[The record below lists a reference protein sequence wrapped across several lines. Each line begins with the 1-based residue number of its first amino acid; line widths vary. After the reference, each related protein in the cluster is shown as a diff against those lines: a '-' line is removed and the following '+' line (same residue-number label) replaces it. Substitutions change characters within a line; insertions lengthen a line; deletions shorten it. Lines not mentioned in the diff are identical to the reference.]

1 MGALARTS
9 VSGVLRMKRFLAVC
23 LAASAVGVSAVPVA
37 SADSSSPPNCFGGE
51 ISTGATSGPPGS
63 LGAFISGYAHF
74 FNSMGTSLGQTG
86 IPFAKAAC
94 PVPPPPPPS

>member
-1 MGALARTS
+1 
-9 VSGVLRMKRFLAVC
+9 MKRFLAIC
-23 LAASAVGVSAVPVA
+23 LVVGAVGVGAVPVA
-37 SADSSSPPNCFGGE
+37 SADSSSPPNCFGQE
-51 ISTGATSGPPGS
+51 ISAGAQHSAGG

-74 FNSMGTSLGQTG
+74 FNSVGTSLGQTG